1 MRRWLGAAAGM
12 SALAV
17 LSACNSP
24 KDALDPATVA
34 PTEQSNALA
43 QAEGTDAGA
52 PAIAPAPA
60 APTPLSPQAAAI
72 VAKTRVQFA
81 PHRRHTR
88 RGCHAIDRKARRARP
103 RPRHHARRQHRH
115 HPAQH
120 HHARLLL
127 GDDRRRQHHGRLCLG
142 RLRSIG
148 HAAAPHQRPAERGLD
163 GHRRRLADGRA
174 HDHAGNRR
182 FHNRPAGRLA
192 RHTPKLMHD
201 PGPQVPIG
209 KKREPIEDQIIVT
222 KSFSM
227 RKMEPCADAS

>member
-81 PHRRHTR
+81 PIVGTPVEAATPLTERL
-88 RGCHAIDRKARRARP
+88 GVRARARGITLAGSTDTTP
-103 RPRHHARRQHRH
+103 PGIIMRGYFSAMTEGANTMVVYVWDVYDPSGTRLHRINGQQSAASTGTGEGWPSVAPTTMQAIADSTIDQLVDWLATRP
-115 HPAQH
+115 
-120 HHARLLL
+120 
-127 GDDRRRQHHGRLCLG
+127 
-142 RLRSIG
+142 S
-148 HAAAPHQRPAERGLD
+148 
-163 GHRRRLADGRA
+163 
-174 HDHAGNRR
+174 
-182 FHNRPAGRLA
+182 
-192 RHTPKLMHD
+192 
-201 PGPQVPIG
+201 
-209 KKREPIEDQIIVT
+209 
-222 KSFSM
+222 
-227 RKMEPCADAS
+227 